1 MSLIKKYHTCPLR
14 TLEIERFS
22 AYLET
27 KKTQAVIIG
36 SCVVTKQVE
45 QLVLNSIRDAVG
57 EIWVV
62 GCLSKRV
69 RKEVEKKD
77 NAKILTTIE
86 LNHYLQHGSET
97 YSDIQNTPVCYSY
110 DGDDLCNRQY
120 SEIARLS
127 QSKIEKLLHKK
138 TRIPF
143 LVVARGCNCHCSF
156 CHTRFYI
163 GKVKSKSIFN
173 LKEEYLKLI
182 ENHNFVNIIAED
194 VGSYGTDQ
202 STSLPEL
209 LKELD
214 LNTGN
219 KKVKWMIDGLQP
231 NYCSSFKD
239 ALIPLLAKRRITAL
253 SIPVQSGSS
262 RILELMNRKS
272 DVEEFIAT
280 IKEFKETNPELFLQG
295 IFIIGFP
302 SETDQDLDQTID
314 FILKAGFND
323 ITLIPYSE
331 FEICDAAKIPGKI
344 DEKIIYDRIR
354 CAKLQLNKVGIITR
368 A

>member
-22 AYLET
+22 GFFEKT
-27 KKTQAVIIG
+27 HTQAVIIG

-45 QLVLNSIRDAVG
+45 QLVLNSISDAVG

-69 RKEVEKKD
+69 RKEVEQKG

-86 LNHYLQHGSET
+86 LNRHLQHGSGAFA
-97 YSDIQNTPVCYSY
+97 DIQGVPICHSY

-127 QSKIEKLLHKK
+127 QSKIEKLFHRK

-182 ENHNFVNIIAED
+182 ENHHFINIIAED

-214 LNTGN
+214 LNTAN

-239 ALIPLLAKRRITAL
+239 ALISLLAKGRITAL
-253 SIPVQSGSS
+253 SIPVQSGSR
-262 RILELMNRKS
+262 RILDLMNRKS

-280 IKEFKETNPELFLQG
+280 IKEFKKTNPGLYLQG
-295 IFIIGFP
+295 IFIVGFP
-302 SETDQDLDQTID
+302 TETDQDLDQTID

-331 FEICDAAKIPGKI
+331 FEICESAKIPGKI
-344 DEKIIYDRIR
+344 EEKIIYERIR
-354 CAKLQLNKVGIITR
+354 YAKQQLSKAGIITR